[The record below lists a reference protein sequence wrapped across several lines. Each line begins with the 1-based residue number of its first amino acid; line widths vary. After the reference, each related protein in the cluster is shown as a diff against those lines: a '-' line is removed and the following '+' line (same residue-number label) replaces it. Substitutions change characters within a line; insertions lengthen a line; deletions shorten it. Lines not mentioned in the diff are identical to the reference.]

1 MNNCDV
7 SLCVRSAG
15 AHISSSTMDPK
26 SKEKAT
32 GRERE
37 SATSTLKRSESTD
50 DTMMI
55 NNDDNTDCFTVSSV
69 LL

>member
-1 MNNCDV
+1 
-7 SLCVRSAG
+7 
-15 AHISSSTMDPK
+15 MDPK

-37 SATSTLKRSESTD
+37 SATSTPKRSESTD

-55 NNDDNTDCFTVSSV
+55 NNDDDTDCFTVSRM

>member
-1 MNNCDV
+1 M
-7 SLCVRSAG
+7 CVCSAG
-15 AHISSSTMDPK
+15 ALISSSTMDPK

-37 SATSTLKRSESTD
+37 SATSTPKRSESTD

-55 NNDDNTDCFTVSSV
+55 NNDDDTDCFTVSRM